1 MIPKN
6 ISARG
11 GGKRANGAAVFNRV
25 AKYIEK
31 EGGERGKTL
40 TADCVLD
47 ARTAA
52 VEMEAVA
59 HTCPGCKEPAMHVVL
74 SWQADE
80 HPTERQ
86 QRDAVETV
94 LKNLSRDG
102 RDMSEHQW
110 IAVLHKETEQDHLH
124 ILINRVHPETGRAV
138 APEWVDRSLH
148 KAGREIEAAQGWRE
162 TPGLMKWSKERG
174 QAIPTPAVER
184 EAQQAK
190 RKPERAANMESHSY
204 SESLF
209 SYVKSTGAEKE
220 LRQILRGD
228 DATWADVQYSLGRHG
243 LQLERAAKGGFTVT
257 DGQNRVKASDAFR
270 SVFSGK
276 ENRDRLERLGEWS
289 PGDRG
294 IAENI
299 YSRHREPQQP
309 EKEAVKEI
317 PQQWQE
323 TPREQ
328 ARPYRRDDPAAQER
342 RARQAEERKQ
352 ARAVL
357 WDRYQEEKRAWAK
370 KYSPPD
376 KKWVA
381 ARYKQI
387 SADLKAERELI
398 RRRTKPRTQ
407 ERIVAQSVAAF
418 RAMERRD
425 ALRESLAEQRKAS
438 RPPGWQAWV
447 IDQAQAGDKA
457 AQSQLRAWQYAK
469 SRTPEPVRER
479 LEANDRQ
486 APTRND
492 GVTAGVQWRRRWF
505 LGGVEYKIDGKA
517 AVIDKGDKIKIVG
530 KGRASD
536 QAIALGVAL
545 QAAKRG
551 GNVRITGN
559 RQFKER
565 AADIAAQRG
574 LFVKFEDR
582 RAQQRYEMQRG
593 QQAQQRSQVRRQKDY
608 EVRRPSVAAV
618 VARQRDQEKQRGRG
632 WMRF

>member
-31 EGGERGKTL
+31 EGDERGKTL

-94 LKNLSRDG
+94 LKNLARDG

-110 IAVLHKETEQDHLH
+110 IAVLHKETDQDHLH

-148 KAGREIEAAQGWRE
+148 RAGREIEAAQGWRE
-162 TPGLMKWSKERG
+162 TPGLMKWSKEQG
-174 QAIPTPAVER
+174 QAVPTPAVER

-209 SYVKSTGAEKE
+209 SYIKSTGAEKE

-243 LQLERAAKGGFTVT
+243 LQLERAEKGGFTVT
-257 DGQNRVKASDAFR
+257 DGQNRVKASDALR
-270 SVFSGK
+270 SLFSGK
-276 ENRDRLERLGEWS
+276 ENRARLERLGAWS
-289 PGDRG
+289 PGNLS
-294 IAENI
+294 IAENT
-299 YSRHREPQQP
+299 YTRHREPQHP
-309 EKEAVKEI
+309 EKESVKEI
-317 PQQWQE
+317 PQQAQE
-323 TPREQ
+323 APREQ
-328 ARPYRRDDPAAQER
+328 AQPYRRYDPAAQER
-342 RARQAEERKQ
+342 RARQAEERTQ
-352 ARAVL
+352 ARAGL
-357 WDRYQEEKRAWAK
+357 WDRYQEEKQAWAK

-381 ARYKQI
+381 DRYKQI
-387 SADLKAERELI
+387 GADLKSERESI
-398 RRRTKPRTQ
+398 RQRTRPRTQ

-425 ALRESLAEQRKAS
+425 TLRQSLAEQRKAS
-438 RPPGWQAWV
+438 GPPGWQTWV
-447 IDQAQAGDKA
+447 TDQAQAGDKA
-457 AQSQLRAWQYAK
+457 AQSQLRSWQYAK

-517 AVIDKGDKIKIVG
+517 AVIDKGDKIKIVD

-551 GNVRITGN
+551 GNVRIAGS

-593 QQAQQRSQVRRQKDY
+593 QQAQQRSEVRRQKDY

-618 VARQRDQEKQRGRG
+618 VSRQRDQDKQRGRG

>member
-11 GGKRANGAAVFNRV
+11 GGKRASGAAVFNRV

-31 EGGERGKTL
+31 EGAERGKTL

-52 VEMEAVA
+52 AEMEAVA
-59 HTCPGCKEPAMHVVL
+59 HMCPECKEPAMHVVL

-110 IAVLHKETEQDHLH
+110 IAVLHKETDQDHLH
-124 ILINRVHPETGRAV
+124 ILINRVHPETWRAV

-162 TPGLMKWSKERG
+162 TPGLMKWSKEQG
-174 QAIPTPAVER
+174 QAVPTPAIER
-184 EAQQAK
+184 DAQQAK
-190 RKPERAANMESHSY
+190 RKPERAANMEAHSY

-228 DATWADVQYSLGRHG
+228 EATWADVQYSLGRHG
-243 LQLERAAKGGFTVT
+243 LELERAEKGGFTVT

-276 ENRDRLERLGEWS
+276 ENRARLERLGEWS

-294 IAENI
+294 IAENT
-299 YSRHREPQQP
+299 YSRHREPQKP
-309 EKEAVKEI
+309 EKASVKEI
-317 PQQWQE
+317 PQQAQE
-323 TPREQ
+323 KPREQ
-328 ARPYRRDDPAAQER
+328 DRPYRRDDPAAQER

-357 WDRYQEEKRAWAK
+357 WDRYQEEKRAWAT

-381 ARYKQI
+381 ERYKQI

-425 ALRESLAEQRKAS
+425 TLRQSLAEQRKAS
-438 RPPGWQAWV
+438 RPPGWQTWV

-457 AQSQLRAWQYAK
+457 AQSQLRSWQYAK
-469 SRTPEPVRER
+469 SLTPEPMRER
-479 LEANDRQ
+479 LETNDRQ
-486 APTRND
+486 TSTRND

-582 RAQQRYEMQRG
+582 RAQQRYEAQRG
-593 QQAQQRSQVRRQKDY
+593 QQAQQRSQAGRQKDY

-618 VARQRDQEKQRGRG
+618 VSRQRDQDKQRGRG

>member
-11 GGKRANGAAVFNRV
+11 GGRRASGAAVFNRV
-25 AKYIEK
+25 AGYIEK
-31 EGGERGKTL
+31 QGDERGVTL

-52 VEMEAVA
+52 AEMEAVA

-102 RDMSEHQW
+102 RSMSEHQW
-110 IAVLHKETEQDHLH
+110 IAVLHKETDQDHLH
-124 ILINRVHPETGRAV
+124 ILINRVHPENGRAV
-138 APEWVDRSLH
+138 APEWADRSLH

-174 QAIPTPAVER
+174 QAVPTPAVER

-190 RKPERAANMESHSY
+190 RQPERAANMESHSY

-228 DATWADVQYSLGRHG
+228 NATWADVQYSLGRHG
-243 LQLERAAKGGFTVT
+243 LQLERAEKGGFTVT
-257 DGQNRVKASDAFR
+257 DGQNRVKASDALR
-270 SVFSGK
+270 SLFSGK
-276 ENRDRLERLGEWS
+276 ENRERLERLGEWLS
-289 PGDRG
+289 GDRG
-294 IAENI
+294 LAENT
-299 YSRHREPQQP
+299 YSRHREPQRP
-309 EKEAVKEI
+309 EKEPAREI
-317 PQQWQE
+317 PQQAQE
-323 TPREQ
+323 KPRERTQ
-328 ARPYRRDDPAAQER
+328 PYRRDDPAAQER

-352 ARAVL
+352 ARTVL

-370 KYSPPD
+370 KDPGPD
-376 KKWVA
+376 KRWVA
-381 ARYKQI
+381 ERYKQI
-387 SADLKAERELI
+387 GADLKAERAAI
-398 RRRTKPRTQ
+398 RQRTRPRGQ

-425 ALRESLAEQRKAS
+425 TLRESLAEQRKAS

-457 AQSQLRAWQYAK
+457 AQSQLRSWQYAK

-486 APTRND
+486 AQTRND

-551 GNVRITGN
+551 GNVRIAGN

-582 RAQQRYEMQRG
+582 RAQQRYEAQRG
-593 QQAQQRSQVRRQKDY
+593 QQAQQRSQARRQKDY
-608 EVRRPSVAAV
+608 EVRRPSVMAV
-618 VARQRDQEKQRGRG
+618 VSRQREQDKQRGRG